1 MISELTKIIP
11 TYSEVGHTRCF
22 LHIINLVAKSIIRQ
36 FDIPKK
42 KKDQH
47 LDKAEQGSQSND
59 TEQELQD
66 LAGDIDLEE
75 QKSLEAQARHRIDG
89 KTGEPDMEIEPDDDV
104 EGWVDEMA
112 SLSPA
117 ECKRVKGGI
126 RPVRLVLVKVSY
138 QRCMTKL

>member
-1 MISELTKIIP
+1 
-11 TYSEVGHTRCF
+11 
-22 LHIINLVAKSIIRQ
+22 VAKSIIQQ

-47 LDKAEQGSQSND
+47 LDKAEQGSQSNN

-75 QKSLEAQARHRIDG
+75 QKSLEAQAQHRIDG

-104 EGWVDEMA
+104 EGWVDKMA

-117 ECKRVKGGI
+117 KCKRVKGGI

-138 QRCMTKL
+138 QQCMTKL

>member
-11 TYSEVGHTRCF
+11 TYSEVGHTQCF
-22 LHIINLVAKSIIRQ
+22 LHIINLVAKSIIWQ

-47 LDKAEQGSQSND
+47 PEQGSQSDNA
-59 TEQELQD
+59 EQELQD

-75 QKSLEAQARHRIDG
+75 QKFLEALVWHQIDG

-104 EGWVDEMA
+104 EGWVDKMA

-117 ECKRVKGGI
+117 ECKQVKGGI

-138 QRCMTKL
+138 QRYMTKL